1 MTKTQ
6 SKQQQESIFP
16 KTNKRPQAQQT
27 QQKTQ
32 QIREIK
38 PTSKASQ
45 QEGSKATDKRHQ
57 GESKKERDYYA
68 DDIDTARLFSR
79 LVELESREKLAN
91 RLDISRSHLSRLIN
105 GNNPHPQK
113 RTLDQVQKFLQV
125 AESTWKAFINGDI
138 DVDKLWE
145 HRGESFTTNAQTD
158 VDRIKALFHELE
170 LVDAIHTLNDLTED
184 LSTRY
189 DDENKENEVAKEEIE
204 LSDRAAARLVTLYK
218 MSAMTLEKEDKDK
231 MKISQDLLK
240 ELENGNIY
248 FVYEYSDYESL
259 LPYLLRPHS
268 WQSHN
273 GKKKEM
279 PIIDDYNKQFQSV
292 EELLKILEE

>member
-6 SKQQQESIFP
+6 SKQHQESIFP
-16 KTNKRPQAQQT
+16 KTNKRPQAKQT

-45 QEGSKATDKRHQ
+45 QKDSKATDKRHQ
-57 GESKKERDYYA
+57 GEPKKERDYYA

-145 HRGESFTTNAQTD
+145 HRGESFTTKAQTD
-158 VDRIKALFHELE
+158 VDRIKSLFHELE

-184 LSTRY
+184 LTTRY
-189 DDENKENEVAKEEIE
+189 DDENKENEVGKEEIE
-204 LSDRAAARLVTLYK
+204 LSDRAATRLVTLYK

>member
-279 PIIDDYNKQFQSV
+279 PIINDYNKQFQSV